1 MLIKFF
7 IVQNFKSGKNISQ
20 GYYSSFQPELINQVW
35 ELNNRKISH
44 LLSQADRQLGR
55 LDMFSEYLPN
65 VDLYISMHFIKEAT
79 QSSKIEG
86 TKTNLEDALR
96 DVEYINPDDRNDW
109 VEVQNYIAS
118 MSYAIQK
125 LEKLPLSNRLI
136 KETHKILMQ
145 GVRGEGKLP
154 GEFRKSQ
161 NWIGGASL
169 QDDIFIPPVHTSVQE
184 YMSDL
189 EKFIHNRE
197 ILLPDLI
204 KIAIIHYQFET
215 IHPFLDGNGR
225 VGRLLIPLYLVSKG
239 ILKKPI
245 LYLSDF
251 FEKNRQLYFDNL
263 VRVRDKDDLG
273 QWILFFLTGIIEIAE
288 NGILTFDSIMK
299 LKSLVDKKI
308 QKLGSRMPK
317 AMRVV
322 EFLYN
327 KPVVNAQTVAEVTEL
342 SLPSAYKLIE
352 DLEKMKILTEITG
365 SKRDRSFIFNDYL
378 KLFQE

>member
-1 MLIKFF
+1 M
-7 IVQNFKSGKNISQ
+7 QNFKSGKNISQ
-20 GYYSSFQPELINQVW
+20 GFYSSFQPALINRVW

-65 VDLYISMHFIKEAT
+65 VDLYISMHVIKEAT

-96 DVEYINPDDRNDW
+96 DVEYINPDNRDDW

-136 KETHKILMQ
+136 RETHKILMQ

-154 GEFRKSQ
+154 GQFRKSQ

-169 QDDIFIPPVHTSVQE
+169 QDAIFIPPVCTSVQE

-197 ILLPDLI
+197 ILLPELI

-263 VRVRDKDDLG
+263 VRAREKDDLG

-288 NGILTFDSIMK
+288 NGIHTFDSILK

-327 KPVVNAQTVAEVTEL
+327 KPIVNAKTVAEVTEL

-352 DLEKMKILTEITG
+352 DLEKMNILTEITG
-365 SKRDRSFIFNDYL
+365 SKRDR
-378 KLFQE
+378 

>member
-1 MLIKFF
+1 M
-7 IVQNFKSGKNISQ
+7 QNFKSGKNISQ
-20 GYYSSFQPELINQVW
+20 GYYSSFQPELINRVW
-35 ELNNRKISH
+35 ELNNRKILH

-65 VDLYISMHFIKEAT
+65 VDLYISMHVIKEAT

-96 DVEYINPDDRNDW
+96 DVEYINPDNRNDW

-145 GVRGEGKLP
+145 GVRGEGTLP
-154 GEFRKSQ
+154 GQFRKSQ

-169 QDDIFIPPVHTSVQE
+169 QDAIFIPPVHTSVQE

-225 VGRLLIPLYLVSKG
+225 VGRLLIPLYL
-239 ILKKPI
+239 
-245 LYLSDF
+245 
-251 FEKNRQLYFDNL
+251 
-263 VRVRDKDDLG
+263 
-273 QWILFFLTGIIEIAE
+273 A
-288 NGILTFDSIMK
+288 
-299 LKSLVDKKI
+299 
-308 QKLGSRMPK
+308 
-317 AMRVV
+317 
-322 EFLYN
+322 
-327 KPVVNAQTVAEVTEL
+327 
-342 SLPSAYKLIE
+342 
-352 DLEKMKILTEITG
+352 
-365 SKRDRSFIFNDYL
+365 
-378 KLFQE
+378 

>member
-1 MLIKFF
+1 MQK
-7 IVQNFKSGKNISQ
+7 FKSGKIISQ
-20 GYYSSFQPELINQVW
+20 GYYSSFQPELINRLW
-35 ELNNRKISH
+35 ELNNPRISQ
-44 LLSQADRQLGR
+44 LLSMADRQLGR

-65 VDLYISMHFIKEAT
+65 IDLFISMHVIKEAT

-86 TKTNLEDALR
+86 TKTNLEDALL
-96 DVEYINPDDRNDW
+96 DEEYIEPGKRNDW
-109 VEVQNYIAS
+109 VEVQNYIKA
-118 MSYAIQK
+118 MKYAIHK
-125 LEKLPLSNRLI
+125 FEGIPLSNRLI

-154 GEFRKSQ
+154 GQFRKSQ

-169 QDDIFIPPVHTSVQE
+169 EDAIFIPPVHTSVPE

-197 ILLPDLI
+197 ILLPDLV

-215 IHPFLDGNGR
+215 IHPFLDRNGR
-225 VGRLLIPLYLVSKG
+225 IGRLIIPLYLVSKG
-239 ILKKPI
+239 ILKKPV

-263 VRVRDKDDLG
+263 IRAREKDDLV
-273 QWILFFLTGIIEIAE
+273 QWILFFLTGIIEITR
-288 NGILTFDSIMK
+288 NGVGTFDSILK
-299 LKSLVDKKI
+299 LKTSVEKKV

-327 KPVVNAQTVAEVTEL
+327 KPIVKANVVAEVTGL

-352 DLEKMKILTEITG
+352 DLEQMKILKEITG
-365 SKRDRSFIFNDYL
+365 SKRDRSFIFSDYI
-378 KLFQE
+378 KIFQK

>member
-1 MLIKFF
+1 M
-7 IVQNFKSGKNISQ
+7 QNFKSGNNISQ
-20 GYYSSFQPELINQVW
+20 GYYISFQPELINREW

-65 VDLYISMHFIKEAT
+65 VDLYISMHVIKEAT

-86 TKTNLEDALR
+86 TKTKLEDAFR
-96 DVEYINPDDRNDW
+96 DVEYINPDNRNDW
-109 VEVQNYIAS
+109 IEVQNYIAS
-118 MSYAIQK
+118 MSHAIQK

-145 GVRGEGKLP
+145 GVRGKGKLP
-154 GEFRKSQ
+154 GQFRKSQ

-169 QDDIFIPPVHTSVQE
+169 QDAIYIPPVHTSVQE

-189 EKFIHNRE
+189 EKFIHNQE

-263 VRVRDKDDLG
+263 VRAREKDDLG

-288 NGILTFDSIMK
+288 NGIHTFDSILK

-327 KPVVNAQTVAEVTEL
+327 KPIVNAKTVAEVTEL

-352 DLEKMKILTEITG
+352 DLEKMNILTEITG
-365 SKRDRSFIFNDYL
+365 SKRDRSFIFSDYI
-378 KLFQE
+378 KLFQI

>member
-1 MLIKFF
+1 M
-7 IVQNFKSGKNISQ
+7 QNFKSGKNISQ
-20 GYYSSFQPELINQVW
+20 GYYSSFQPEFINRVW
-35 ELNNRKISH
+35 ELNNQKVSH

-65 VDLYISMHFIKEAT
+65 VDLYISMHVIKEAT

-96 DVEYINPDDRNDW
+96 DVEYINPDNRNDW
-109 VEVQNYIAS
+109 IEVQNYIAS

-154 GEFRKSQ
+154 GQFRKSQ

-169 QDDIFIPPVHTSVQE
+169 QDAIFIPPVHTSVQE

-288 NGILTFDSIMK
+288 NGILTFDSILK
-299 LKSLVDKKI
+299 LKSLVDNKI

-322 EFLYN
+322 EFLYK
-327 KPVVNAQTVAEVTEL
+327 KPIVNAQVVAEVTGL

-352 DLEKMKILTEITG
+352 DLGKMKILTEITG
-365 SKRDRSFIFNDYL
+365 SKRDRSFIFGDYI
-378 KLFQE
+378 KLFQI

>member
-1 MLIKFF
+1 MR
-7 IVQNFKSGKNISQ
+7 NFKSGNNISQ
-20 GYYSSFQPELINQVW
+20 GYYISFQPALINRVW

-65 VDLYISMHFIKEAT
+65 VDLYISMHVIKEAT

-86 TKTNLEDALR
+86 TKTKLEDALR
-96 DVEYINPDDRNDW
+96 DVEYINPDNRNDW
-109 VEVQNYIAS
+109 IEVQNYIAS
-118 MSYAIQK
+118 MSHAIQK

-154 GEFRKSQ
+154 GQFRKSQ

-169 QDDIFIPPVHTSVQE
+169 QDAIFIPPVHTSVQE

-189 EKFIHNRE
+189 EKFIHNQE

-263 VRVRDKDDLG
+263 VRVREKDDLG

-288 NGILTFDSIMK
+288 NGILTFDSILK

-327 KPVVNAQTVAEVTEL
+327 KPVVNAQIVAEVTEL

-365 SKRDRSFIFNDYL
+365 SKRNRSFIFSDYI
-378 KLFQE
+378 KLFQI

>member
-1 MLIKFF
+1 MR
-7 IVQNFKSGKNISQ
+7 NFKSGKNISQ
-20 GYYSSFQPELINQVW
+20 GYYSSFQPELINRVW

-65 VDLYISMHFIKEAT
+65 VDLYLSMHVIKEAT

-86 TKTNLEDALR
+86 TKTNLEDVLR
-96 DVEYINPDDRNDW
+96 DVKYINPDNRNDW

-154 GEFRKSQ
+154 GQFRKSQ

-169 QDDIFIPPVHTSVQE
+169 QDAIFIPPVHTSVQE

-204 KIAIIHYQFET
+204 KIAVIHYQFET

-225 VGRLLIPLYLVSKG
+225 VGRLLIPLYLISKG
-239 ILKKPI
+239 ILKKPV

-251 FEKNRQLYFDNL
+251 FERNRQLYFDNL
-263 VRVRDKDDLG
+263 LRVREKDDLV
-273 QWILFFLTGIIEIAE
+273 QWILFFLTGIIEIAK
-288 NGILTFDSIMK
+288 NGIQTFDSILK

-317 AMRVV
+317 AMKVV

-327 KPVVNAQTVAEVTEL
+327 KPLVNAQVVAEVTGL

-365 SKRDRSFIFNDYL
+365 SKRDRLFIFSDYL
-378 KLFQE
+378 KLFQK

>member
-1 MLIKFF
+1 MR
-7 IVQNFKSGKNISQ
+7 NFKSGKNISQ
-20 GYYSSFQPELINQVW
+20 GYYSSFQPELINRVW
-35 ELNNRKISH
+35 ELNNRKILH

-65 VDLYISMHFIKEAT
+65 VDLYISMHVIKEAT

-96 DVEYINPDDRNDW
+96 DVDYINPDNRNDW

-154 GEFRKSQ
+154 GQFRKSQ

-169 QDDIFIPPVHTSVQE
+169 QDAIFIPPVHTSVQE

-263 VRVRDKDDLG
+263 VRVREKDDLG

-288 NGILTFDSIMK
+288 NGILTFDSILK

-365 SKRDRSFIFNDYL
+365 SKRDRSFIFSDYI
-378 KLFQE
+378 KLFQI